1 MVENGRLIVHAP
13 VQVVALVVR
22 VLVISVGLKV
32 KLNFG
37 RGLKSRLDAVRFIR
51 KQNED
56 LKMLEDEERL
66 QVNFRRRSRGKRG
79 LTGTLP
85 PLPVVGAADDGDGD
99 GGRLRVRFHII
110 RNARM

>member
-1 MVENGRLIVHAP
+1 M
-13 VQVVALVVR
+13 
-22 VLVISVGLKV
+22 VISVGLKV

-37 RGLKSRLDAVRFIR
+37 RGLKSRLDAVSFIR

-66 QVNFRRRSRGKRG
+66 QVNFRRHSRGGERG

>member
-1 MVENGRLIVHAP
+1 M
-13 VQVVALVVR
+13 
-22 VLVISVGLKV
+22 VISVGLKF

-37 RGLKSRLDAVRFIR
+37 RGLKSRLDAVSFIR

-66 QVNFRRRSRGKRG
+66 QVNFRRHSRGKRG

-85 PLPVVGAADDGDGD
+85 PLPVVGAADDGDG
-99 GGRLRVRFHII
+99 GRLRVRFHII